1 MFTILHYNDKKQVD
15 IIMSLDYRLLG
26 ERIKRQRRL
35 KGTTQENFAEY
46 LNVSVGYISQI
57 ERGISKVSLERLIE
71 ISEYLDCGVD
81 FLLEGTSP
89 GDEKYLANEL
99 NGLFSQLSA
108 YEKKMLT
115 HLLKEYLSI
124 KKE

>member
-1 MFTILHYNDKKQVD
+1 
-15 IIMSLDYRLLG
+15 MSIDYRLLG

-46 LNVSVGYISQI
+46 LNVSVGYIIQI

-89 GDEKYLANEL
+89 GDEKYLANEFD
-99 NGLFSQLSA
+99 GLFRQLTAS
-108 YEKKMLT
+108 EKKMLT
-115 HLLKEYLSI
+115 HLLKEYLTV

>member
-1 MFTILHYNDKKQVD
+1 MT
-15 IIMSLDYRLLG
+15 LDYRLLG

-71 ISEYLDCGVD
+71 ISGYLDCSVD
-81 FLLEGTSP
+81 YLLEGTSP
-89 GDEKYLANEL
+89 GDDKYLVNEL
-99 NGLFSQLSA
+99 DGLFNQLSA
-108 YEKKMLT
+108 FEKKALA
-115 HLLKEYLSI
+115 HLLKEYLTL

>member
-1 MFTILHYNDKKQVD
+1 
-15 IIMSLDYRLLG
+15 MSLDYRLLG

-99 NGLFSQLSA
+99 NGLFSQLSS

-115 HLLKEYLSI
+115 QLLK
-124 KKE
+124 